1 MVLAEL
7 WEFSQAEEG
16 KGCGE
21 KQRETF
27 LNLEWQGVSLEWSY
41 CPSCHWGESLS
52 KEQPC
57 EQGPPKLRSI
67 SGEDSAS
74 RMNALPD
81 KD

>member
-21 KQRETF
+21 NQRETF

-41 CPSCHWGESLS
+41 CPWAPPTFKEYLANCCAWDFFQAFLVVVNDLATVLS
-52 KEQPC
+52 EIV
-57 EQGPPKLRSI
+57 L
-67 SGEDSAS
+67 
-74 RMNALPD
+74 
-81 KD
+81 